1 MSPSEVTIRQILL
14 RAEALY
20 EQLGTPFVLS
30 HPRRRRWA
38 FVRALGATRLAAEL
52 GVSRITIVEARG
64 KAFSRWRYWFF
75 RYEQPLWQEITNL
88 APDQWER
95 NFVQYLRTR
104 ARLRRGEIVQGADL
118 LTALA
123 VRSLGTIP
131 WLLADPPH
139 WQHVWRHLHRGK
151 VNEARAIADLL
162 GWSAVQ
168 WRRARCAVHLLRS
181 LVWLPFSQRQLLA
194 LSTWPAPYLRALER
208 TGQALFR
215 SGAVSVT
222 DLAGL
227 CPRRIARLPADAIPE
242 RRTLKSPDGGQRSRL
257 STVPEAPV
265 PEALVPEAPSWRQV
279 CLLLRRG
286 HVRKAQEQLA
296 TLGWSARHVRR
307 LRLVTKRLT
316 SLLCLPLSQRQLIA
330 LSCWPDAWLRD
341 LRLKHRALVGQRV
354 LTIAGLVRLSP
365 SQLAA
370 LAAHQES
377 PRK

>member
-1 MSPSEVTIRQILL
+1 
-14 RAEALY
+14 
-20 EQLGTPFVLS
+20 
-30 HPRRRRWA
+30 
-38 FVRALGATRLAAEL
+38 
-52 GVSRITIVEARG
+52 
-64 KAFSRWRYWFF
+64 
-75 RYEQPLWQEITNL
+75 
-88 APDQWER
+88 
-95 NFVQYLRTR
+95 
-104 ARLRRGEIVQGADL
+104 
-118 LTALA
+118 
-123 VRSLGTIP
+123 
-131 WLLADPPH
+131 
-139 WQHVWRHLHRGK
+139 
-151 VNEARAIADLL
+151 
-162 GWSAVQ
+162 
-168 WRRARCAVHLLRS
+168 RARCAVHPLRS

-242 RRTLKSPDGGQRSRL
+242 RRTLKSPDGGRRSRL
-257 STVPEAPV
+257 STV

-341 LRLKHRALVGQRV
+341 LRLKRRALVGQRV